1 MALLNVNVYVLCEFI
16 RTRVFVSGLR
26 VRRAPLRARAQRASV
41 RSLHA
46 HTAPPSHTESI
57 ETAQVL
63 YSIGHCGLYSCI
75 SGTKSGGSM
84 ASPFLSLTTVVFS
97 RAFPQSRAAADQS
110 ASLFST
116 PARST
121 AT

>member
-1 MALLNVNVYVLCEFI
+1 
-16 RTRVFVSGLR
+16 
-26 VRRAPLRARAQRASV
+26 V

-75 SGTKSGGSM
+75 SGTKSGGSTH